1 MIMELKSNDGRV
13 IIVKVVPRNTQNDNS
28 VEKGVNFGGDFTKE
42 YFWDEWRKTTA
53 LFKTMQRE
61 KEERDKDR
69 LKIAKEGMKP
79 DMLKTASGV
88 TYLGNGKVVKYV

>member
-1 MIMELKSNDGRV
+1 MIMELKSKDGRV
-13 IIVKVVPRNTQNDNS
+13 IIVKVVPRNTQSDNS
-28 VEKGVNFGGDFTKE
+28 VEKAVNFGGDFTKE
-42 YFWDEWRKTTA
+42 QFENEWSKTTEM
-53 LFKTMQRE
+53 FKTMKRE

>member
-1 MIMELKSNDGRV
+1 MIMELKSSDSRV
-13 IIVKVVPRNTQNDNS
+13 VIVKVVPRNTQNDGC
-28 VEKGVNFGGDFTKE
+28 VDKDVNFGGDFTKE
-42 YFWDEWRKTTA
+42 YFESEWSKTTE
-53 LFKTMQRE
+53 LFKTMRRE

-69 LKIAKEGMKP
+69 LRIAKDGMKP